1 MTGIT
6 SQRWQKGLCI
16 KCGKQKEHGNY
27 TMWCK
32 DCTEIEHQTHTAACA
47 HES

>member
-16 KCGKQKEHGNY
+16 KCGKQKEMETIPCGVRIVQ
-27 TMWCK
+27 K
-32 DCTEIEHQTHTAACA
+32 
-47 HES
+47 